1 MCVTHIFGEQHQPRD
16 LNEETWRT
24 AMNSRSSASAT
35 SNATGSEP
43 SLKYVQANG
52 VRFAYLEQGNGPL
65 VMFMHG
71 FPDNAWSY
79 RKQLQVF
86 ADAGYRA
93 VSPFLRGY
101 APTEIPADGI
111 FDPIMLGKDLEAL
124 IAALSDDGQA
134 CVVGMD
140 WGGTSTFQAL
150 TTAPSAIKAAVVMN
164 TAHPITI
171 SSIRRDPESVRSVF
185 HVYYFQMPGADKA
198 VNIEG
203 LPFVDYLWKLW
214 SPAYRNDEHIRSV
227 KETLSSPGTMTAAL
241 KYYGGLTDAGTAGR
255 LPINEMHTP
264 TLTIYGSNDPTAK
277 YSPKEEPLFKG
288 PHKRIVLPDVGHFPH
303 LEHEAEVTGLIM
315 DWFKTHAPA

>member
-1 MCVTHIFGEQHQPRD
+1 MGT
-16 LNEETWRT
+16 
-24 AMNSRSSASAT
+24 RSTVLTT
-35 SNATGSEP
+35 SNAAGSEP
-43 SLKYVQANG
+43 ALKYVQANG
-52 VRFAYLEQGNGPL
+52 VRFAYLEQGSGPL

-86 ADAGYRA
+86 ADAGYHA

-111 FDPIMLGKDLEAL
+111 FDPIALGKDLEAL

-134 CVVGMD
+134 YVVGMD
-140 WGGTSTFQAL
+140 WGGTSTLQAL
-150 TTAPSAIKAAVVMN
+150 ATAPSAIKAAVVMN
-164 TAHPITI
+164 TAHPITF
-171 SSIRRDPESVRSVF
+171 SSIRRDPEAVRSLF
-185 HVYYFQMPGADKA
+185 HFYFFQLPGADSA

-214 SPAYRNDEHIRSV
+214 SPTFENDEHLRSI

-241 KYYGGLTDAGTAGR
+241 KYYGGLFNSGGR
-255 LPINEMHTP
+255 LPMNEMHTP
-264 TLTIYGSNDPTAK
+264 TLTIYGSNDPTAR
-277 YSPKEEPLFKG
+277 YSVKEESLFKG

-303 LEHEAEVTGLIM
+303 LEREDEVTGLIM
-315 DWFKTHAPA
+315 DWFKTHAPN

>member
-1 MCVTHIFGEQHQPRD
+1 
-16 LNEETWRT
+16 
-24 AMNSRSSASAT
+24 MNIRSAALT
-35 SNATGSEP
+35 TPNATGREP
-43 SLKYVQANG
+43 ALKYVQANG
-52 VRFAYLEQGNGPL
+52 VRFAYLEQGTGPL

-101 APTEIPADGI
+101 APTEIPADGV
-111 FDPIMLGKDLEAL
+111 FDPIALGKDLEAL

-134 CVVGMD
+134 RVVGMD
-140 WGGTSTFQAL
+140 WGGTSTLQAL
-150 TTAPSAIKAAVVMN
+150 ATAPSAIKAAVVMN
-164 TAHPITI
+164 TAHPITF
-171 SSIRRDPESVRSVF
+171 SSIRRDPDAVRSIF
-185 HVYYFQMPGADKA
+185 HFYYFQMPGADSA

-214 SPAYRNDEHIRSV
+214 SPTFENDEHLRSI

-241 KYYGGLTDAGTAGR
+241 KYYGGLFNSGR
-255 LPINEMHTP
+255 LPMNEMHTP
-264 TLTIYGSNDPTAK
+264 TLTIYGSNDPTAR
-277 YSPKEEPLFKG
+277 YSVKEEPLFKG

-303 LEHEAEVTGLIM
+303 LEREVEVTGLIM
-315 DWFKTHAPA
+315 DWFKTHAPD

>member
-1 MCVTHIFGEQHQPRD
+1 MNTRS
-16 LNEETWRT
+16 T
-24 AMNSRSSASAT
+24 ASTTANAS
-35 SNATGSEP
+35 GSEP
-43 SLKYVQANG
+43 VLKYVQANG
-52 VRFAYLEQGNGPL
+52 VRFAYLEQGTGPL

-111 FDPIMLGKDLEAL
+111 FDPIALGNDLEAL
-124 IAALSDDGQA
+124 IAALSGDGQA
-134 CVVGMD
+134 YVVGMD

-150 TTAPSAIKAAVVMN
+150 ATAPSAIKAAVVMN
-164 TAHPITI
+164 TAHPIAI
-171 SSIRRDPESVRSVF
+171 LENRKDPEFIRSVF
-185 HVYYFQMPGADKA
+185 HVFFFQMPGADSL

-214 SPAYRNDEHIRSV
+214 SPTFKNDEHLRSI

-241 KYYGGLTDAGTAGR
+241 KYYGGLSDAVREGR
-255 LPINEMHTP
+255 LPLNEMHTP
-264 TLTIYGSNDPTAK
+264 TLTIYGSTDPTAR
-277 YSPKEEPLFKG
+277 YPAVIAPLFKG
-288 PHKRIVLPDVGHFPH
+288 PYKNIILPGVGHFPH
-303 LEHEAEVTGLIM
+303 LERETEVTTLIM
-315 DWFKTHAPA
+315 DWFKTHAPD

>member
-1 MCVTHIFGEQHQPRD
+1 
-16 LNEETWRT
+16 
-24 AMNSRSSASAT
+24 MNIRSAAST
-35 SNATGSEP
+35 TPNATGREP
-43 SLKYVQANG
+43 ALKYVQANG
-52 VRFAYLEQGNGPL
+52 VRFAYLEQGTGPL

-101 APTEIPADGI
+101 APTEIPADGV
-111 FDPIMLGKDLEAL
+111 FDPIALGKDLEAL

-134 CVVGMD
+134 RVVGMD
-140 WGGTSTFQAL
+140 WGGTSTLQAL
-150 TTAPSAIKAAVVMN
+150 ATAPSAIKAAVVMN
-164 TAHPITI
+164 TAHPITF
-171 SSIRRDPESVRSVF
+171 SSIRRDPDAVRSIF
-185 HVYYFQMPGADKA
+185 HFYYFQMPGADSA

-214 SPAYRNDEHIRSV
+214 SPTFENDEHLRSI

-241 KYYGGLTDAGTAGR
+241 KYYGGLFNSGR
-255 LPINEMHTP
+255 LPMNEMHTP
-264 TLTIYGSNDPTAK
+264 TLTIYGSNDPTAR
-277 YSPKEEPLFKG
+277 YSVKEEPLFKG

-303 LEHEAEVTGLIM
+303 LEREVEVTGLIM
-315 DWFKTHAPA
+315 DWFKTHAPD

>member
-1 MCVTHIFGEQHQPRD
+1 MNARG
-16 LNEETWRT
+16 T
-24 AMNSRSSASAT
+24 ALTTANTA
-35 SNATGSEP
+35 GSEP
-43 SLKYVQANG
+43 ALKYVQANG
-52 VRFAYLEQGNGPL
+52 LRFAYLEQGSGPL

-79 RKQLQVF
+79 RKQLQTF
-86 ADAGYRA
+86 ANAGYRA

-111 FDPIMLGKDLEAL
+111 FDPIALGKDLEAL

-150 TTAPSAIKAAVVMN
+150 ATAPSAIKAAVVMN

-171 SSIRRDPESVRSVF
+171 SSIRRDPEIIRAVF
-185 HVYYFQMPGADKA
+185 HVYFFQMPGAEAA

-203 LPFVDYLWKLW
+203 LPFVDYLWRLW
-214 SPAYRNDEHIRSV
+214 SPSFKSDEHIRSI
-227 KETLSSPGTMTAAL
+227 KETLSSPGTMAAAL
-241 KYYGGLTDAGTAGR
+241 KYYGGLTDAALTRR
-255 LPINEMHTP
+255 LPMNEMHTP

-288 PHKRIVLPDVGHFPH
+288 PHKRIVLADVGHFPH
-303 LEHEAEVTGLIM
+303 LEREAEVTGMIM
-315 DWFKTHAPA
+315 DWFKAHAPN